1 MIIFIDESGIHKQKE
16 HSTIVLVYIE
26 IVVLPEL
33 EQEILKIEKKLKIP
47 SFHWAE
53 HGWKVREKFIK
64 AIASLKFTYKVAI
77 LQNPIYLPKELEK
90 VLLHLVVEKNIRKII
105 IDGKKPRWYERRL
118 KKILRDKGISVR
130 KLKTARADS
139 SPGLHLA
146 DALAGLIRYHH
157 DKPKSKAKN
166 LYNLIKKKQTVQLV
180 DGQ

>member
-77 LQNPIYLPKELEK
+77 LQNPIY
-90 VLLHLVVEKNIRKII
+90 
-105 IDGKKPRWYERRL
+105 
-118 KKILRDKGISVR
+118 
-130 KLKTARADS
+130 
-139 SPGLHLA
+139 
-146 DALAGLIRYHH
+146 
-157 DKPKSKAKN
+157 
-166 LYNLIKKKQTVQLV
+166 
-180 DGQ
+180 